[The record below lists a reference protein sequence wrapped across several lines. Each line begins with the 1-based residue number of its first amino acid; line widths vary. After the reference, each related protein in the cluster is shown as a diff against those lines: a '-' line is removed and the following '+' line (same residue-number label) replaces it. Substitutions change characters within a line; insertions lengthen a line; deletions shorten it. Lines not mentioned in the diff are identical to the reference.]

1 MEAKILV
8 NVDGFSTS
16 AISLDLIDPARPEDD
31 VEVWC
36 ARFTEEAHPDEIIA
50 EVYFEMN
57 AFDYELWDL
66 VNSAV
71 EAYRLETL

>member
-16 AISLDLIDPARPEDD
+16 VISLDLVDPGTSGDV

-50 EVYFEMN
+50 EVYFEMT